1 MLPGTI
7 QTFKVFFINLYFTLM
22 KKTILFGW
30 AILFLIAI
38 AFGCKKHKDNG
49 CGEAALKVST
59 TPANNTVDPPAPG
72 PDFPLVVTVTDGM
85 PTSGITIEV
94 KAQKDSTNATPFFT
108 QKTSNVTSGS
118 TNLTITGT
126 PPGAACIVN
135 VTVTSNTC
143 NTNQWTGSYR
153 YSSK

>member
-1 MLPGTI
+1 MSPGTNQI
-7 QTFKVFFINLYFTLM
+7 FKVFLNLYFTLM

-30 AILFLIAI
+30 AILLLIAVV
-38 AFGCKKHKDNG
+38 FGCKKHKDSG
-49 CGEAALKVST
+49 CGEAALKVT
-59 TPANNTVDPPAPG
+59 TSPANGTVDPPAPG
-72 PDFPLVVTVTDGM
+72 PNFPLVVTVTDGM
-85 PTSGITIEV
+85 PTSGVTIEV

-108 QKTSNVTSGS
+108 QKTSNVTTNS
-118 TNLTITGT
+118 TNFTITST
-126 PPGAACIVN
+126 PAGATCIVN